1 MPEGK
6 IIKALSGFY
15 YVLDESEDSDKVIQC
30 RGRGIFR
37 KNKITPLV
45 GDYVV
50 YQAEN
55 DKEGY
60 LMEIKERTNELI
72 RPPICNVDQAVL
84 VFSAVQPSFSTA
96 LLDRFLVLVEAND
109 IQPIICITKMDLIE
123 DQDTEDTIQAYAEDY
138 RNIGYDVYLT
148 SSKDQDSLADIIPH
162 FQDKTTVFAGQSGVG
177 KSSLLNAIS
186 PELGLRTNKI
196 SEHLGRGKHTT
207 RHVELIHTSGGLV
220 ADTPGFSSLE
230 FTDIEE
236 EELGYTFP
244 DIREKSASCK
254 FRGCLHLKEPK
265 CSVKQAVE
273 DGELKQYR
281 YDHYVEFMTEIKDRK
296 PRY

>member
-15 YVLDESEDSDKVIQC
+15 YVLDESEDSDKVVQC

-60 LMEIKERTNELI
+60 LLEIKERTNELI

-109 IQPIICITKMDLIE
+109 IQPIICVTKMDLIE
-123 DQDTEDTIQAYAEDY
+123 DQDTKDTIQAYAEDY
-138 RNIGYDVYLT
+138 RNIGYDVCLT
-148 SSKDQDSLADIIPH
+148 SSKDQDTLVDIIPH
-162 FQDKTTVFAGQSGVG
+162 FKDKTTVFAGQSGVG

-186 PELGLRTNKI
+186 PELGLRTNEI

-244 DIREKSASCK
+244 DIREKSSSCK

-265 CSVKQAVE
+265 CAVKQAVE

-281 YDHYVEFMTEIKDRK
+281 YDHYVEFITEIKDRK

>member
-55 DKEGY
+55 NKEGY

-186 PELGLRTNKI
+186 PELGLRTNEI

-244 DIREKSASCK
+244 DIREKA
-254 FRGCLHLKEPK
+254 LHANLE
-265 CSVKQAVE
+265 AV
-273 DGELKQYR
+273 Y
-281 YDHYVEFMTEIKDRK
+281 I
-296 PRY
+296 

>member
-15 YVLDESEDSDKVIQC
+15 YVLDESGDSDKVIQC

-55 DKEGY
+55 NKEGY

-186 PELGLRTNKI
+186 PELGLRTNEI

-244 DIREKSASCK
+244 DIREKA
-254 FRGCLHLKEPK
+254 LHANLE
-265 CSVKQAVE
+265 AV
-273 DGELKQYR
+273 Y
-281 YDHYVEFMTEIKDRK
+281 I
-296 PRY
+296 

>member
-84 VFSAVQPSFSTA
+84 VFSGSAF
-96 LLDRFLVLVEAND
+96 
-109 IQPIICITKMDLIE
+109 
-123 DQDTEDTIQAYAEDY
+123 
-138 RNIGYDVYLT
+138 
-148 SSKDQDSLADIIPH
+148 
-162 FQDKTTVFAGQSGVG
+162 FQHGIARP
-177 KSSLLNAIS
+177 L
-186 PELGLRTNKI
+186 
-196 SEHLGRGKHTT
+196 
-207 RHVELIHTSGGLV
+207 
-220 ADTPGFSSLE
+220 PGS
-230 FTDIEE
+230 
-236 EELGYTFP
+236 
-244 DIREKSASCK
+244 R
-254 FRGCLHLKEPK
+254 
-265 CSVKQAVE
+265 
-273 DGELKQYR
+273 
-281 YDHYVEFMTEIKDRK
+281 
-296 PRY
+296 